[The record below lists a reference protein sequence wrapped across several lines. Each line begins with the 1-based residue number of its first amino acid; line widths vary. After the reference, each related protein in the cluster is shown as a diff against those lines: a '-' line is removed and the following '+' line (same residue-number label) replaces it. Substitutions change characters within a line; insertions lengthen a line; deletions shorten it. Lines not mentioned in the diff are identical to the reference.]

1 MKSTRLS
8 PLDLFSD
15 LDQLAQSVERSK
27 LSDSPRSFTSASSA
41 DMSAGQGGSGPAL
54 HAPAAAP
61 ALALAPT
68 ATAPAEAAVPA
79 RDTSP
84 PPTYAA
90 VIAPAP
96 SPTTTPT
103 PTEATRTT
111 HVLGAT
117 MATLSPA
124 VDLPF
129 HLTMLTSTI
138 RDLQGTI
145 RDLRHV
151 VHVNHPHVLSIL
163 LSTISLELYI
173 QLKRLPPLSIGS
185 LRPNYQWLH
194 ALGHLSLALNYIL
207 TMNMR

>member
-1 MKSTRLS
+1 
-8 PLDLFSD
+8 
-15 LDQLAQSVERSK
+15 
-27 LSDSPRSFTSASSA
+27 
-41 DMSAGQGGSGPAL
+41 MSGQGGSGPAL

-68 ATAPAEAAVPA
+68 ATVPAQAPPALAPAEAAVPA

-84 PPTYAA
+84 PTYAA
-90 VIAPAP
+90 PIAPAP
-96 SPTTTPT
+96 SNTATPT
-103 PTEATRTT
+103 PTEATRPT

-117 MATLSPA
+117 TATLSPA

-138 RDLQGTI
+138 RDLQGTRI
-145 RDLRHV
+145 RDLRHI